1 MGTMSAFAAWGASW
15 VGAWI
20 ADFGAAA
27 PWALWLLPL
36 ALIPLVVSG
45 RRRAAIPA
53 VSAAPEDPVS
63 RWIGRVLTMA
73 GILAVGGLVVALA
86 GPYRLGE
93 RITRIGIGARVS
105 MLIDRSG
112 SMNETF
118 AGRQPSGVEESK
130 AAASRR
136 LLAGFVGAR
145 SHDLFAV
152 TAFSTAPMLV
162 MPMTDRHDAVRA
174 AIAAIDRPGLDYT
187 NVARGLA
194 MALSQFGPEGGGS
207 RALLFISDG
216 AAVIDPRAQDQ
227 LRAAFAKLRPNLY
240 WLFLRTKGAP
250 SIHDRPAGEDTPQSA
265 PERHLDLFF
274 KSLGVPYRAFEAEG
288 PQAVADAIAQIE
300 ALERDPI
307 PYTEV
312 HPRRDLTWIGDALAA
327 FGLALLV
334 AAAMAEADL
343 SRRPAPARPDAGAKA
358 RPEDAR
364 RAA

>member
-1 MGTMSAFAAWGASW
+1 MGATSPLIAWFTGFGVATPW
-15 VGAWI
+15 V
-20 ADFGAAA
+20 
-27 PWALWLLPL
+27 LWLLPL
-36 ALIPLVVSG
+36 ALIPRVASG
-45 RRRAAIPA
+45 RRTAAIPA
-53 VSAAPEDPVS
+53 VSAIPDDPVS
-63 RWIGRVLTMA
+63 RWINRILTTA
-73 GILAVGGLVVALA
+73 GILALGGLILALA
-86 GPYRLGE
+86 GPYRVGE
-93 RITRIGIGARVS
+93 RITRIGIGAQVS

-118 AGRQPSGVEESK
+118 AGRQPSGAEESK

-174 AIAAIDRPGLDYT
+174 AVAAIDRPGLDYT

-194 MALSQFGPEGGGS
+194 MALSQFGPEGSGS
-207 RALLFISDG
+207 RVLLFISDG

-250 SIHDRPAGEDTPQSA
+250 SIYDRPAGEDTPQAA

-274 KSLGVPYRAFEAEG
+274 KSFGVPYRAFEAEG

-312 HPRRDLTWIGDALAA
+312 RPRHDLTWLAYAMAGLGLAFLVLAA
-327 FGLALLV
+327 L
-334 AAAMAEADL
+334 AEADL
-343 SRRPAPARPDAGAKA
+343 SSRRGSALPAAAGIST
-358 RPEDAR
+358 RGVSR

>member
-1 MGTMSAFAAWGASW
+1 MGTLSPILAWLAG
-15 VGAWI
+15 
-20 ADFGAAA
+20 FGAAL
-27 PWALWLLPL
+27 PGVLWLLPL
-36 ALIPLVVSG
+36 ALIPLAASG
-45 RRRAAIPA
+45 RRRAAIPSL
-53 VSAAPEDPVS
+53 SAAPEDPLS
-63 RWIGRVLTMA
+63 RWIGRTLTLA
-73 GILAVGGLVVALA
+73 GILALAGLIVALA
-86 GPYRLGE
+86 GPYRTGT
-93 RITRIGIGARVS
+93 RITRVGIGAQVS

-118 AGRQPSGVEESK
+118 AGRQPSGAEESK

-194 MALSQFGPEGGGS
+194 LALAQFGPEGSGS
-207 RALLFISDG
+207 RVLLFISDG
-216 AAVIDPRAQDQ
+216 AAVIDPRVQDT
-227 LRAAFAKLRPNLY
+227 LRAAFAKLHPNLY

-250 SIHDRPAGEDTPQSA
+250 SIQDRPAGDDTPQAA

-274 KSLGVPYRAFEAEG
+274 RSLGVPYRAFEAEG
-288 PQAVADAIAQIE
+288 AVAVAEAIAQIE

-312 HPRRDLTWIGDALAA
+312 QPRRDLAGIGYALAG
-327 FGLALLV
+327 FGIALLV
-334 AAAMAEADL
+334 LGTLAEADL
-343 SRRPAPARPDAGAKA
+343 SGRRKPAVPGAA
-358 RPEDAR
+358 AAPR
-364 RAA
+364 RAAARAA

>member
-1 MGTMSAFAAWGASW
+1 MGATSPLITWFTGFGVATPW
-15 VGAWI
+15 V
-20 ADFGAAA
+20 
-27 PWALWLLPL
+27 LWLLPL
-36 ALIPLVVSG
+36 ALIPLVASG
-45 RRRAAIPA
+45 RRTAAIPA
-53 VSAAPEDPVS
+53 VSAVPHDPVS
-63 RWIGRVLTMA
+63 RWINRTLTTA
-73 GILAVGGLVVALA
+73 GILALGGLILALA
-86 GPYRLGE
+86 GPYRVGE
-93 RITRIGIGARVS
+93 RITRIGIGAQVS

-118 AGRQPSGVEESK
+118 AGRQPSGAEESK

-174 AIAAIDRPGLDYT
+174 AVAAIDRPGLDYT

-194 MALSQFGPEGGGS
+194 MALSQFGPEGSGS
-207 RALLFISDG
+207 RVLLFISDG

-227 LRAAFAKLRPNLY
+227 LRATFAKLRPNLY

-250 SIHDRPAGEDTPQSA
+250 SIYDRPAGEDTPQAA

-274 KSLGVPYRAFEAEG
+274 RSLGVPYRAFEAEG
-288 PQAVADAIAQIE
+288 AQAVADAIAQIE

-307 PYTEV
+307 PYTEIR
-312 HPRRDLTWIGDALAA
+312 PRRDLTWVAYAMA
-327 FGLALLV
+327 GLGLVLLV
-334 AAAMAEADL
+334 LATLAEADL
-343 SRRPAPARPDAGAKA
+343 SRRPAPVRPMSGATP
-358 RPEDAR
+358 RPAAMR